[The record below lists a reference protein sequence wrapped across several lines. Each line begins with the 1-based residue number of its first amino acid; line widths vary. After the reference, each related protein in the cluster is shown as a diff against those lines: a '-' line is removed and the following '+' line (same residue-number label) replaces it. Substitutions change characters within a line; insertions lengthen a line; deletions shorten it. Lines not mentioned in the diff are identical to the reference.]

1 MKAKSM
7 GRSQVEEVIDRN
19 FLQLKKYL
27 KSETEESYQV
37 SNRIS
42 INPHG

>member
-27 KSETEESYQV
+27 KSEIEESYQV

-42 INPHG
+42 INPHR